1 MTGARYTKHR
11 YYAPRVSSPESL
23 RPDFNERA
31 IAFKQINTILS
42 KQATLNPDTSS
53 NAVPS
58 KENSDG
64 KKRTLSS
71 GKDDA
76 PNYGIIWDENAKRK
90 PGQYFKHW
98 VTDREILMASSGLNK
113 EPNYGWVTP
122 KNIDFRTAR
131 DKIVKGPQVV
141 ITKHKINPKT
151 GKIDKSRDIEVKR
164 LPGKTIAERFPAGKI
179 VNRAASRAGMIVDAL
194 GKLRCPPGTPAA
206 NQFTDVTG
214 SNCFDVSLSDIG
226 KVIGDLAQ
234 AFSMPKA
241 SVVDGVDLD
250 SVYAEG
256 SGLRSRS
263 SVSDRVRKIVNRD
276 SGPKRPSEEVLKRA
290 RSIANREERMKQAI
304 ERRRNAVQVLKDS
317 FGIEGENETLTHFQL
332 LQQLVETGRLNPD
345 FKMDDL
351 LMLPQTDIPN
361 IDGPMY
367 GVNELQ
373 RIVEQLVP
381 AALDPNA
388 SIEDKLKAHEA
399 VFLHTALLRMGL
411 TDKEALDV
419 VKNYQSGF
427 VDDSTES
434 LRRLATDMWDMQK
447 GYLDGFFELVKND
460 EKKAKKII
468 LRQAFFDDHT
478 QGDSLPVADSEGN
491 SARLIRYNPLQILGV
506 DRNSVKPLRS
516 DEVLVLS
523 IKEGTEGTDAEN
535 AMAIAHEAAQVQSLK
550 EFSRKFG
557 INLAAE
563 EGGFRESGSH
573 LFYHEYSHTLQMD
586 AAEELLRAEG
596 IITSDF
602 TAEEVSNTVLRLLVK
617 PSVLGI
623 NIMPSGNEFA
633 DGLDIEEL
641 IARKLD
647 ILGGAYSYS
656 EQGKI
661 IDFLAQGGS
670 KNSAEFKKLRNI
682 ALLETT
688 AEMWANRKR
697 GIISDEE
704 VDDVLEWMDREKP
717 RTSLSFD
724 ERITITSRPSE
735 PVSVAP
741 DIAEELGIE
750 VPVSP
755 ASTPSPA
762 GTSSMSDRIKDGMD
776 IPELEQEAAKI
787 YKKTRSKSK
796 VHEKRKEF
804 IDFFVKNSFGK
815 KSVTE
820 LNDKELEI
828 LSRALDAR
836 ADGFIDDG
844 DDRLSKSF
852 KDMASDIR
860 DLIEI
865 RKERRRQLS
874 PGVEP
879 VVKPDSPIS
888 PAPTP
893 SSPSA
898 PSAPSRPP
906 TPATPD
912 SPPSDKEPEREPGK
926 KFYNRR
932 KNRQSNIW
940 FRLKEARDSQES
952 GWFGQKK
959 RKITPEEI
967 QKNIDEINQKVN
979 GGGQG
984 RFGGANSNLKFIKE
998 YSEENFGTS
1007 DLRELD
1013 EDQLRQLKQAVRVE
1027 SDRAMTASGSEKNPE
1042 VGTFQRR
1049 NRNIALSLKR
1059 FMSSID
1065 DLSDLQAVKEY
1076 GIETIPSSKD
1086 ELLETMTGMA
1096 PDVIPNPAPFRG
1108 GESIPDSALDIEEPL
1123 SDEEWRES
1131 LYRNPP
1137 SFLQSRT
1144 SMAGATG
1151 QPSLNSNDRAR
1162 IQSTINQRRM
1172 NAEQYASVADAFSGE
1187 APYIAGSLD
1196 IENLSDSLRES
1207 AEIRRILTNSA
1218 LIDKRRQS
1226 KSSSGSLM
1234 DEQIENYVAPLLSA
1248 MDENPTVADF
1258 ELEIDSSELDGL
1270 LSFGGDLAP
1279 GTEINHTGFISG
1291 NISEEAGLRSMSR
1304 RIAGVTGRVLSSE
1317 RGAQVLGR
1325 AGLSEDNIDTV
1336 QFGAEL
1342 ASAFLIGGPVGV
1354 VGAIA
1359 RRGSRDAADR
1369 ALEFA
1374 RAKGFITPEQASIIE
1389 SRVLPR
1395 LGEGLPPDVLQAIE
1409 RAATSDAARQG
1420 LERARGAAESAT
1432 RAVRD
1437 SDILDEGLD
1446 RVRGVAGSARQ
1457 ALSSG
1462 DPFAESTDRAR
1473 EIVGTAREAI
1483 KRRASRER
1491 ASRPG
1496 VFESGTAAGWNPDP
1510 SKPGQYRYWNGQ
1522 VWTEHISDPSGNQ
1535 SIDNNPQLSSQAGW
1549 SEYQNG
1555 VLSAQSGGS
1564 SSDPFGDYSPPSS
1577 NQSVY
1582 DDPFADMET
1591 TPVSSSEWSGAI
1603 NDPFA
1608 DFSDPF
1614 AYVEQ
1619 QPEPQQSRS
1628 GRIGRLKK
1636 GKRNQEQSAPQR
1648 DAWDDIFDMSQEQI
1662 AEEYG

>member
-23 RPDFNERA
+23 RPDFDERA

-42 KQATLNPDTSS
+42 KQATLNPDVSS

-58 KENSDG
+58 KENTDG
-64 KKRTLSS
+64 KKRTPSS
-71 GKDDA
+71 GKDSG

-98 VTDREILMASSGLNK
+98 VTDQERLMASGGLSK

-122 KNIDFRTAR
+122 KGLDFKTAR
-131 DKIVKGPQVV
+131 DKLVKGPQVV

-151 GKIDKSRDIEVKR
+151 GKIDKSRDMEVKR
-164 LPGKTIAERFPAGKI
+164 LPGRTIAQRFPAGKI

-234 AFSMPKA
+234 AFSMPQ
-241 SVVDGVDLD
+241 VNNIGDVDLN
-250 SVYAEG
+250 SVYAEA
-256 SGLRSRS
+256 SGMRSRS
-263 SVSDRVRKIVNRD
+263 SISDRIKKIVNRND
-276 SGPKRPSEEVLKRA
+276 EPKRPSPTALKRA
-290 RSIANREERMKQAI
+290 RSIAEREERMKQAI
-304 ERRRNAVQVLKDS
+304 ERRRNDVQILKDS
-317 FGIEGENETLTHFQL
+317 FGIEGDDETLTHFEL

-345 FKMDDL
+345 FKLDDL
-351 LMLPQTDIPN
+351 LMLPQTDIPSP
-361 IDGPMY
+361 DGVRY
-367 GVNELQ
+367 GVSEID
-373 RIVEQLVP
+373 RIVGELVP

-388 SIEDKLKAHEA
+388 SIENKLKAHEA
-399 VFLHTALLRMGL
+399 VFLHTALLKSGFS
-411 TDKEALDV
+411 DEEALNV
-419 VKNYQSGF
+419 VKNYQNGVF
-427 VDDSTES
+427 DASTDA
-434 LRRLATDMWDMQK
+434 LKRLATDMWDEHK
-447 GYLDGFFELVKND
+447 GFLDAFFELVKND
-460 EKKAKKII
+460 EKQARTII
-468 LRQAFFDDHT
+468 PRLSFFEPST
-478 QGDSLPVADSEGN
+478 QGDSLPVVDSDGN
-491 SARLIRYNPLQILGV
+491 SAKLIRLSPLETLGIN
-506 DRNSVKPLRS
+506 RNAVKPLRS

-523 IKEGTEGTDAEN
+523 IKEGTEGTDTEN
-535 AMAIAHEAAQVQSLK
+535 AMAIAHEAAQVQALK
-550 EFSRKFG
+550 DFGQKFG
-557 INLAAE
+557 INLALE
-563 EGGFRESGSH
+563 EGGFRERGSH
-573 LFYHEYSHTLQMD
+573 LFYHEYGHTLQME
-586 AAEELLRAEG
+586 AIEEFLREGG
-596 IITSDF
+596 IITSDM
-602 TAEEVSNTVLRLLVK
+602 TGGQVADLVRQAMFQ
-617 PSVLGI
+617 LQNGGL
-623 NIMPSGNEFA
+623 NILETGQYA
-633 DGLDIEEL
+633 DGLNIEEL

-647 ILGGAYSYS
+647 VLGGAYSRAS
-656 EQGKI
+656 QQEILQ
-661 IDFLAQGGS
+661 FLANGGS
-670 KNSAEFKKLRNI
+670 KDSAEFRRLRAI
-682 ALLETT
+682 AFLETMT
-688 AEMWANRKR
+688 EMWANRKR
-697 GIISDEE
+697 GIISNEE
-704 VDDVLEWMDREKP
+704 VDDVLEWMDRKKP
-717 RTSLSFD
+717 RTALSFE
-724 ERITITSRPSE
+724 ERFGSSSRPSE
-735 PVSVAP
+735 PVSIAP

-762 GTSSMSDRIKDGMD
+762 GTSSMSERIKDGMD

-787 YKKTRSKSK
+787 YRKARSKSK

-815 KSVTE
+815 NSVTE

-828 LSRALDAR
+828 LSRALDTR

-844 DDRLSKSF
+844 DDKLAKSF

-879 VVKPDSPIS
+879 VVKPEPSPI
-888 PAPTP
+888 TP
-893 SSPSA
+893 STISEALDIPEELIPDSA
-898 PSAPSRPP
+898 PVKKTRKVRRS
-906 TPATPD
+906 
-912 SPPSDKEPEREPGK
+912 KIYELLEGK
-926 KFYNRR
+926 KLSPE
-932 KNRQSNIW
+932 QI
-940 FRLKEARDSQES
+940 Q
-952 GWFGQKK
+952 
-959 RKITPEEI
+959 EEI
-967 QKNIDEINQKVN
+967 DKINAKVN
-979 GGGQG
+979 GGGEG
-984 RFGGANSNLKFIKE
+984 RSGVATFALRYIKD
-998 YSEENFGTS
+998 YARTNFGTT
-1007 DLRELD
+1007 DLRELN
-1013 EDQLRQLKQAVRVE
+1013 EEQLRELKEAMREKASQLLNTKLRLSPGAAWEQEWSDESAVATVT
-1027 SDRAMTASGSEKNPE
+1027 RAKSE
-1042 VGTFQRR
+1042 GQTL
-1049 NRNIALSLKR
+1049 NRFLSSL
-1059 FMSSID
+1059 D
-1065 DLSDLQAVKEY
+1065 DLADLQAVK
-1076 GIETIPSSKD
+1076 KD
-1086 ELLETMTGMA
+1086 GY
-1096 PDVIPNPAPFRG
+1096 DVIKKPETQEDYLRRVWEESGIDRPIDFPEKPGYRRGVDSLPVEETRKATLEEDLPFFP
-1108 GESIPDSALDIEEPL
+1108 S
-1123 SDEEWRES
+1123 REHMEG
-1131 LYRNPP
+1131 LMEFARVDRWEDVP
-1137 SFLQSRT
+1137 SYLKSSTSGFGTAGQSPI
-1144 SMAGATG
+1144 S
-1151 QPSLNSNDRAR
+1151 SNARAR

-1258 ELEIDSSELDGL
+1258 EVEIDSSELDGL

-1279 GTEINHTGFISG
+1279 GTEINHSGFISG
-1291 NISEEAGLRSMSR
+1291 NISEEAGMRSMSR
-1304 RIAGVTGRVLSSE
+1304 RFAGVAGRVLSSE
-1317 RGAQVLGR
+1317 RGTQVLGR

-1437 SDILDEGLD
+1437 SDLLDEGLD
-1446 RVRGVAGSARQ
+1446 RVRGVAGSARE

-1462 DPFAESTDRAR
+1462 DPFAESADRAR
-1473 EIVGTAREAI
+1473 EIVGTAREVI
-1483 KRRASRER
+1483 KRRASKER
-1491 ASRPG
+1491 ASKPG
-1496 VFESGTAAGWNPDP
+1496 VFESGTSAGWNPDP

>member
-42 KQATLNPDTSS
+42 KQATLNPDASS

-58 KENSDG
+58 RENTDG

-71 GKDDA
+71 GKDSG
-76 PNYGIIWDENAKRK
+76 PNYGVIWDENAKRK

-98 VTDREILMASSGLNK
+98 VTDQERLMASSGLSK

-122 KNIDFRTAR
+122 KGLDFKTAR
-131 DKIVKGPQVV
+131 DKLVKGPQVV

-151 GKIDKSRDIEVKR
+151 GKIDKSRDMEVKR

-206 NQFTDVTG
+206 NQFTDVNG

-234 AFSMPKA
+234 AFSMPQV
-241 SVVDGVDLD
+241 SSIGDVDLN
-250 SVYAEG
+250 SVYAEA
-256 SGLRSRS
+256 SGMRSRS
-263 SVSDRVRKIVNRD
+263 SISDRIKKIVNRD
-276 SGPKRPSEEVLKRA
+276 NGPTRPSPQALKRA
-290 RSIANREERMKQAI
+290 RSIAEREERMKQAI
-304 ERRRNAVQVLKDS
+304 ERRRNDVQILKDS
-317 FGIEGENETLTHFQL
+317 FGIEGDDETLTHFEL

-345 FKMDDL
+345 FKLDDL
-351 LMLPQTDIPN
+351 LMLPQTDIPSP
-361 IDGPMY
+361 DGAGY
-367 GVNELQ
+367 GVGEID
-373 RIVEQLVP
+373 RIVGELVP

-388 SIEDKLKAHEA
+388 SIQDKLKAHEA
-399 VFLHTALLRMGL
+399 VFLHTALLKSGFS
-411 TDKEALDV
+411 DEEAFNV
-419 VKNYQSGF
+419 VKNYQNG
-427 VDDSTES
+427 VIDDSTEA
-434 LRRLATDMWDMQK
+434 LKRLATDMWDEHK
-447 GYLDGFFELVKND
+447 GFLDSFFELVKND
-460 EKKAKKII
+460 EKQARTII
-468 LRQAFFDDHT
+468 PRLSFFEPET
-478 QGDSLPVADSEGN
+478 QGDSLPVVDSDGN
-491 SARLIRYNPLQILGV
+491 SAKLIRLSPLETLGIN
-506 DRNSVKPLRS
+506 RNAVKPLRS

-523 IKEGTEGTDAEN
+523 IKEGTEGTDTEN
-535 AMAIAHEAAQVQSLK
+535 AMAIAHEAAQVQALK
-550 EFSRKFG
+550 DFSQKFG
-557 INLAAE
+557 INLALE
-563 EGGFRESGSH
+563 EGGFRERGSH
-573 LFYHEYSHTLQMD
+573 LFYHEYGHTLQME
-586 AAEELLRAEG
+586 AIEEFLREEG
-596 IITSDF
+596 IITSDM
-602 TAEEVSNTVLRLLVK
+602 TGGEVADLVRQAMFQLQNGGLNVLET
-617 PSVLGI
+617 GTYA
-623 NIMPSGNEFA
+623 N
-633 DGLDIEEL
+633 GLNIEEL

-647 ILGGAYSYS
+647 VLGGAYSKTS
-656 EQGKI
+656 QQEI
-661 IDFLAQGGS
+661 LVFLANGGS
-670 KNSAEFKKLRNI
+670 KDSAEFRRLRAI
-682 ALLETT
+682 AFLETMT
-688 AEMWANRKR
+688 EIWANRKR

-704 VDDVLEWMDREKP
+704 VDDVLEWMDRKKP
-717 RTSLSFD
+717 RTALSFE
-724 ERITITSRPSE
+724 ERFGSSSRPSE
-735 PVSVAP
+735 PVSIAP

-750 VPVSP
+750 VPESP
-755 ASTPSPA
+755 TSTPSPA
-762 GTSSMSDRIKDGMD
+762 GSSSMSDRIKDGME
-776 IPELEQEAAKI
+776 IAELEQEAAKI
-787 YKKTRSKSK
+787 YRKARSKSK

-815 KSVTE
+815 NSVTE

-828 LSRALDAR
+828 LSRALDTR

-844 DDRLSKSF
+844 DDKLAKSF

-879 VVKPDSPIS
+879 VVKPEPSPI
-888 PAPTP
+888 TP
-893 SSPSA
+893 STISDALDIPEES
-898 PSAPSRPP
+898 
-906 TPATPD
+906 TPD
-912 SPPSDKEPEREPGK
+912 SAPVKET
-926 KFYNRR
+926 R
-932 KNRQSNIW
+932 KVRKSKIY
-940 FRLKEARDSQES
+940 LLLEKE
-952 GWFGQKK
+952 KL
-959 RKITPEEI
+959 TPEQIEEEI
-967 QKNIDEINQKVN
+967 DKINQRVF
-979 GGGQG
+979 GGGTG
-984 RFGGANSNLKFIKE
+984 RFQGPSGGLKPIRDYCLK
-998 YSEENFGTS
+998 NFGTS
-1007 DLRELD
+1007 DLRTLN
-1013 EDQLRQLKQAVRVE
+1013 EDQLQELKEEMRKEAKRLLNARPMMARPT
-1027 SDRAMTASGSEKNPE
+1027 SIPDWSSMTTDDASGWRDVEDMKKR
-1042 VGTFQRR
+1042 GQTL
-1049 NRNIALSLKR
+1049 NRFLSSL
-1059 FMSSID
+1059 D
-1065 DLSDLQAVKEY
+1065 DLADLQAVK
-1076 GIETIPSSKD
+1076 KD
-1086 ELLETMTGMA
+1086 GY
-1096 PDVIPNPAPFRG
+1096 DVIKKPETDYITPTNVIPEYLRT
-1108 GESIPDSALDIEEPL
+1108 PDSPPVETTRKTSLEEDLPFYPSREYMEGLIELARVDRWE
-1123 SDEEWRES
+1123 DV
-1131 LYRNPP
+1131 P
-1137 SFLQSRT
+1137 SFYKSRT
-1144 SMAGATG
+1144 SGFGTAG
-1151 QPSLNSNDRAR
+1151 QSPLSSNARAR

-1172 NAEQYASVADAFSGE
+1172 NAEQSASVADAFSGE
-1187 APYIAGSLD
+1187 APYVAGSLD
-1196 IENLSDSLRES
+1196 IENLSSSLKES
-1207 AEIRRILTNSA
+1207 AEIRRILTDGA
-1218 LIDKRRQS
+1218 LIDKRPKS

-1234 DEQIENYVAPLLSA
+1234 DEQIENYIAPLMSA
-1248 MDENPTVADF
+1248 IDENPTVADF

-1291 NISEEAGLRSMSR
+1291 NISEEAGMRSMSR
-1304 RIAGVTGRVLSSE
+1304 RVAGVAGRVLSSE

-1374 RAKGFITPEQASIIE
+1374 RAKGFVTPEQASIIE

-1437 SDILDEGLD
+1437 SDLLDGGLD
-1446 RVRGVAGSARQ
+1446 RAREIAGSARE
-1457 ALSSG
+1457 AIGSG
-1462 DPFAESTDRAR
+1462 DPFAESADKAR
-1473 EIVGTAREAI
+1473 EIVGAAREVI
-1483 KRRASRER
+1483 KRRASKER
-1491 ASRPG
+1491 ASKPG
-1496 VFESGTAAGWNPDP
+1496 VFESGTSAGWNPDP

-1522 VWTEHISDPSGNQ
+1522 VWTEHISDASGNQ
-1535 SIDNNPQLSSQAGW
+1535 SIDNSPLLANQPGW
-1549 SEYQNG
+1549 SEYQAG
-1555 VLSAQSGGS
+1555 VSSSQARGS

-1577 NQSVY
+1577 TQSVY

-1591 TPVSSSEWSGAI
+1591 TPTPSSEWSGAI

-1636 GKRNQEQSAPQR
+1636 GRRNQEQPEPQR
-1648 DAWDDIFDMSQEQI
+1648 DAWDDIFGMSQEQI

>member
-58 KENSDG
+58 KENTDG

-71 GKDDA
+71 GKDNA
-76 PNYGIIWDENAKRK
+76 PNYGIIWDKNAKRK

-98 VTDREILMASSGLNK
+98 VTDRERLMASSGLNK

-226 KVIGDLAQ
+226 KVIGDLVQ

-351 LMLPQTDIPN
+351 LMLPQTNIPV

-367 GVNELQ
+367 AVNELQ

-478 QGDSLPVADSEGN
+478 QGDSLPIADSDGN

-596 IITSDF
+596 IVTSDF

-717 RTSLSFD
+717 RTSLNFD
-724 ERITITSRPSE
+724 ERSTSLYGPSE

-776 IPELEQEAAKI
+776 IPELEQEVAKI

-796 VHEKRKEF
+796 VHKKRKEF

-828 LSRALDAR
+828 LSRALDTR

-879 VVKPDSPIS
+879 VVKPETSPI
-888 PAPTP
+888 TP
-893 SSPSA
+893 STISEA
-898 PSAPSRPP
+898 L
-906 TPATPD
+906 D
-912 SPPSDKEPEREPGK
+912 IPE
-926 KFYNRR
+926 
-932 KNRQSNIW
+932 
-940 FRLKEARDSQES
+940 
-952 GWFGQKK
+952 
-959 RKITPEEI
+959 
-967 QKNIDEINQKVN
+967 
-979 GGGQG
+979 
-984 RFGGANSNLKFIKE
+984 
-998 YSEENFGTS
+998 
-1007 DLRELD
+1007 
-1013 EDQLRQLKQAVRVE
+1013 
-1027 SDRAMTASGSEKNPE
+1027 
-1042 VGTFQRR
+1042 
-1049 NRNIALSLKR
+1049 
-1059 FMSSID
+1059 
-1065 DLSDLQAVKEY
+1065 
-1076 GIETIPSSKD
+1076 
-1086 ELLETMTGMA
+1086 
-1096 PDVIPNPAPFRG
+1096 
-1108 GESIPDSALDIEEPL
+1108 ESIPDSALDIEEPL

-1144 SMAGATG
+1144 FMAGATG

-1162 IQSTINQRRM
+1162 IQSTINQRKM

-1304 RIAGVTGRVLSSE
+1304 RVAGVTGRVLSSE

-1614 AYVEQ
+1614 SYVEQ

>member
-1 MTGARYTKHR
+1 MNIQN
-11 YYAPRVSSPESL
+11 L
-23 RPDFNERA
+23 
-31 IAFKQINTILS
+31 
-42 KQATLNPDTSS
+42 ATLYLNNP
-53 NAVPS
+53 V
-58 KENSDG
+58 
-64 KKRTLSS
+64 
-71 GKDDA
+71 
-76 PNYGIIWDENAKRK
+76 
-90 PGQYFKHW
+90 
-98 VTDREILMASSGLNK
+98 LN
-113 EPNYGWVTP
+113 
-122 KNIDFRTAR
+122 
-131 DKIVKGPQVV
+131 
-141 ITKHKINPKT
+141 
-151 GKIDKSRDIEVKR
+151 
-164 LPGKTIAERFPAGKI
+164 
-179 VNRAASRAGMIVDAL
+179 
-194 GKLRCPPGTPAA
+194 
-206 NQFTDVTG
+206 
-214 SNCFDVSLSDIG
+214 
-226 KVIGDLAQ
+226 
-234 AFSMPKA
+234 
-241 SVVDGVDLD
+241 
-250 SVYAEG
+250 
-256 SGLRSRS
+256 
-263 SVSDRVRKIVNRD
+263 
-276 SGPKRPSEEVLKRA
+276 
-290 RSIANREERMKQAI
+290 
-304 ERRRNAVQVLKDS
+304 
-317 FGIEGENETLTHFQL
+317 
-332 LQQLVETGRLNPD
+332 
-345 FKMDDL
+345 
-351 LMLPQTDIPN
+351 
-361 IDGPMY
+361 
-367 GVNELQ
+367 
-373 RIVEQLVP
+373 
-381 AALDPNA
+381 
-388 SIEDKLKAHEA
+388 
-399 VFLHTALLRMGL
+399 
-411 TDKEALDV
+411 
-419 VKNYQSGF
+419 
-427 VDDSTES
+427 
-434 LRRLATDMWDMQK
+434 
-447 GYLDGFFELVKND
+447 
-460 EKKAKKII
+460 
-468 LRQAFFDDHT
+468 
-478 QGDSLPVADSEGN
+478 
-491 SARLIRYNPLQILGV
+491 
-506 DRNSVKPLRS
+506 
-516 DEVLVLS
+516 
-523 IKEGTEGTDAEN
+523 
-535 AMAIAHEAAQVQSLK
+535 
-550 EFSRKFG
+550 
-557 INLAAE
+557 
-563 EGGFRESGSH
+563 
-573 LFYHEYSHTLQMD
+573 
-586 AAEELLRAEG
+586 
-596 IITSDF
+596 
-602 TAEEVSNTVLRLLVK
+602 
-617 PSVLGI
+617 
-623 NIMPSGNEFA
+623 
-633 DGLDIEEL
+633 
-641 IARKLD
+641 
-647 ILGGAYSYS
+647 
-656 EQGKI
+656 
-661 IDFLAQGGS
+661 
-670 KNSAEFKKLRNI
+670 
-682 ALLETT
+682 
-688 AEMWANRKR
+688 
-697 GIISDEE
+697 
-704 VDDVLEWMDREKP
+704 
-717 RTSLSFD
+717 
-724 ERITITSRPSE
+724 
-735 PVSVAP
+735 
-741 DIAEELGIE
+741 
-750 VPVSP
+750 
-755 ASTPSPA
+755 
-762 GTSSMSDRIKDGMD
+762 SSMSDRIKDGMD

-828 LSRALDAR
+828 LSRALDTR

-1076 GIETIPSSKD
+1076 GIEIIPSSKD
-1086 ELLETMTGMA
+1086 ELLETMTEMA
-1096 PDVIPNPAPFRG
+1096 PDVIPNPAPFRR
-1108 GESIPDSALDIEEPL
+1108 GESIPDSPPVEETRKATL
-1123 SDEEWRES
+1123 EEDLPFFPSREHMEG
-1131 LYRNPP
+1131 LMEFARVDRWEDVP
-1137 SFLQSRT
+1137 SYLKSSTSGFGTASQSPI
-1144 SMAGATG
+1144 S
-1151 QPSLNSNDRAR
+1151 SNARAR

-1304 RIAGVTGRVLSSE
+1304 RVAGVAGRVLSSE

-1359 RRGSRDAADR
+1359 RRGSRDAADK

-1374 RAKGFITPEQASIIE
+1374 RAKGFITPELASIIE